1 MRNFCFDVK
10 YATRLEKT
18 IDENINKVQ
27 QSYKQYSECLMY
39 HLNKTEDKK
48 KLNVWMPH
56 ELTQKKG

>member
-27 QSYKQYSECLMY
+27 QSYKQYSECLGAKCCTKN
-39 HLNKTEDKK
+39 HLVPFK
-48 KLNVWMPH
+48 
-56 ELTQKKG
+56 